1 LFRYDSCIFRIE
13 CDDEATRVLYAYPIH
28 RSLIVLTATDLR
40 GASVSIRSFF
50 SGHAFEPETIRS
62 MSIALERACEEM
74 GLRPGNDAAT
84 AFVATKIIE
93 LAKQG
98 IRSPDQLVKL
108 TLQDMQTD

>member
-1 LFRYDSCIFRIE
+1 
-13 CDDEATRVLYAYPIH
+13 
-28 RSLIVLTATDLR
+28 
-40 GASVSIRSFF
+40 VSIRSFF